1 MKQNIS
7 KFWFY
12 LLINIIV
19 SALTTL
25 IVISIWNANHQDRIG
40 MSNLPTALPAG
51 EINLMDDDIPMPT
64 LPALDE
70 DTLEIKN
77 VFATDDI
84 QTEFI
89 QVHMVGKGEL
99 WLTNWQISDGNKAAY
114 TFPRLQLNNG
124 GTVNIYSKLGVD
136 SVTDLYW
143 GQTEAIWKS
152 GDTVLLLDP
161 DGNIRAEYEIP

>member
-1 MKQNIS
+1 MKQSIS

-25 IVISIWNANHQDRIG
+25 IVISIWNANNQDRVG
-40 MSNLPTALPAG
+40 HSNLPTALPAG
-51 EINLMDDDIPMPT
+51 EINLMDDDIPVPT

-70 DTLEIKN
+70 KTLDIKN
-77 VFATDDI
+77 VYATEDI

-89 QVHMVGKGEL
+89 QVQMVGEGEL
-99 WLTNWQISDGNKAAY
+99 WLTNWQISDGSKLTY
-114 TFPRLQLNNG
+114 TFPCLQLNSG
-124 GTVNIYSKLGVD
+124 GTVSVYSKLGVD

-143 GQTEAIWKS
+143 GQTEPVWES
-152 GDTVLLLDP
+152 GDTVLLLDS
-161 DGNIRAEYEIP
+161 DGNTRAEYTVP